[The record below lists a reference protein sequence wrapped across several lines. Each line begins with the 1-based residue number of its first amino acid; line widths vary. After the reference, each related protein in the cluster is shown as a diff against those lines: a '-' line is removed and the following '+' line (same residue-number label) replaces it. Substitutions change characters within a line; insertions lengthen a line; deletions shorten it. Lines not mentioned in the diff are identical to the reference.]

1 MFKHVLLYPCGLGQL
16 KWGLQVSPLYLKQ
29 MLCKQS
35 HIISRVNT
43 LEYNSIQYNLKNL
56 YNSVVAIEDPVLTI
70 GGDHSQSIATVQ
82 GSLFKEP
89 ATKVLWIDAHADIN
103 TYNKSITKNLHGMP
117 LSVLTGLEETLQ
129 FTYTNR
135 VLDFSNLFYI
145 GIRDIDEYE
154 ENILKEYNISHVT
167 SKDIHTNFSDSI
179 TKINNFISD
188 SPLHV
193 SLDVDVLDP
202 RFMYCTGTKVDNGL
216 TINQLYVILKLFEYN
231 KIVGMDLTE
240 LNLYIGNKNHKHLS
254 LKNLSYLLKD
264 YVKIN
269 KLLTF
274 KL

>member
-1 MFKHVLLYPCGLGQL
+1 MNRPFQRNNNFRGK
-16 KWGLQVSPLYLKQ
+16 
-29 MLCKQS
+29 
-35 HIISRVNT
+35 R
-43 LEYNSIQYNLKNL
+43 
-56 YNSVVAIEDPVLTI
+56 D
-70 GGDHSQSIATVQ
+70 
-82 GSLFKEP
+82 
-89 ATKVLWIDAHADIN
+89 
-103 TYNKSITKNLHGMP
+103 LH
-117 LSVLTGLEETLQ
+117 
-129 FTYTNR
+129 
-135 VLDFSNLFYI
+135 
-145 GIRDIDEYE
+145 
-154 ENILKEYNISHVT
+154 
-167 SKDIHTNFSDSI
+167 
-179 TKINNFISD
+179 KINNFISD

>member
-16 KWGLQVSPLYLKQ
+16 KWGLHVSPLYLKQ

-43 LEYNSIQYNLKNL
+43 LEYNTIQDNLKNL
-56 YNSVVAIEDPVLTI
+56 YKSVVAIEEPVLTI

-82 GSLFKEP
+82 GSICKEP

-103 TYNKSITKNLHGMP
+103 TYTSSFTKNIHGMP
-117 LSVLTGLEETLQ
+117 LSVLTGLDETLQ

-135 VLDFSNLFYI
+135 LLDFANIFYI
-145 GIRDIDEYE
+145 GIRDLDEYE
-154 ENILKEYNISHVT
+154 ENILQENNISHVT
-167 SKDIHTNFSDSI
+167 SKDIHSNFSESI
-179 TKINNFISD
+179 TKITNFISD
-188 SPLHV
+188 SPLHI

-216 TINQLYVILKLFEYN
+216 TINQLYVILKLFKYN
-231 KIVGMDLTE
+231 PIVGMDLTE
-240 LNLYIGNKNHKHLS
+240 FNLYIGNKKQKHLS

-264 YVKIN
+264 YVKISY
-269 KLLTF
+269 
-274 KL
+274 